1 MLPVI
6 GRNLLESIA
15 LLGSVSRTLAEKCVA
30 GIEAD
35 EERCRTYALSSPSI
49 VTSLNPYIGYEN
61 AAKVVKQAM
70 AEGKD
75 LRTVVLELDL
85 MSRGRCRQGARR
97 ARHDAWRRR
106 RRVMHPIERLR
117 WIARAEDEPAASL
130 GSEAAWTLAELAEQ
144 EPNALLTACR
154 RLLDRH
160 PACGPLW
167 WVSARLATAAD
178 PLEEGRRAAAELCSD
193 STSDRIGRQLRDLVH
208 GERRPRAHEPDRAV
222 AAGARSLQAL
232 PAPPRGEPPGRSRRS
247 MRDLSVV
254 VSSEVTGWS
263 SDEADDALEGAAVLL
278 VEVLAAG
285 RHAVLVSR
293 GTAAVVQSARAA
305 GVPAWAVIGVGRA
318 LPERLF
324 EAARERAADEVDEVA
339 LEGFALAIGPELTG
353 DPAVV
358 AAQVTCPPGLE
369 LIRRSI

>member
-1 MLPVI
+1 
-6 GRNLLESIA
+6 
-15 LLGSVSRTLAEKCVA
+15 
-30 GIEAD
+30 
-35 EERCRTYALSSPSI
+35 
-49 VTSLNPYIGYEN
+49 
-61 AAKVVKQAM
+61 
-70 AEGKD
+70 
-75 LRTVVLELDL
+75 
-85 MSRGRCRQGARR
+85 
-97 ARHDAWRRR
+97 
-106 RRVMHPIERLR
+106 MHPIERLR

-144 EPNALLTACR
+144 EPNALLTASR

-193 STSDRIGRQLRDLVH
+193 STSDRIGRQLRVSFTASDALVLTSPI
-208 GERRPRAHEPDRAV
+208 EL
-222 AAGARSLQAL
+222 SL
-232 PAPPRGEPPGRSRRS
+232 PALEASKPYPLRLVASPWSIRRS

-369 LIRRSI
+369 LIRRSV